1 MSDQTTDQPLVV
13 IVDDDGV
20 IRDLLEFVISEVG
33 CEVHQCATGN
43 EALAAVRAHRP
54 ALVLLDLGLPDISG
68 LEVLSSL
75 RAEGIEVPVI
85 AMSGDPG
92 EASESVRLGAAE
104 FIDKPLDLDE
114 LAETVRSYLPQ

>member
-13 IVDDDGV
+13 VVDDDGV
-20 IRDLLEFVISEVG
+20 IRDLLDFVISEVG

-43 EALAAVRAHRP
+43 EALAAVRDHRP